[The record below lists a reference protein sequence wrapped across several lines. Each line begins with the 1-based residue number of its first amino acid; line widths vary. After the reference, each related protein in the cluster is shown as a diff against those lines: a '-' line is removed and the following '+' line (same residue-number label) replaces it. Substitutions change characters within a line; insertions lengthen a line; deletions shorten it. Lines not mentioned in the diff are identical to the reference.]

1 MPRILFIVVFDP
13 LPVHL
18 PPVTTMVE
26 EANSKQRTKKAE
38 PGNRWKASYLDKHC
52 ESSEADACGNVL
64 EEEEAPECP
73 EEMGDEAEEEGDE
86 TDAEHGQVEKGK
98 EESSEAGE
106 ESATLPIE
114 AAAGG
119 EHMELLG
126 GEGQLQHQRENPP
139 NKCRCTHELQVAL
152 CRMSRCCLRPRG
164 GSRCR

>member
-1 MPRILFIVVFDP
+1 M
-13 LPVHL
+13 
-18 PPVTTMVE
+18 
-26 EANSKQRTKKAE
+26 
-38 PGNRWKASYLDKHC
+38 
-52 ESSEADACGNVL
+52 

-73 EEMGDEAEEEGDE
+73 EEMGDEAEEKEEEGHAVRLEGGDE

-139 NKCRCTHELQVAL
+139 N
-152 CRMSRCCLRPRG
+152 
-164 GSRCR
+164 